1 MNAKEIKECI
11 KEALTTLKYEMRH
24 DIPRIGKVFMPATP

>member
-11 KEALTTLKYEMRH
+11 KEIHTTPKCEMRH
-24 DIPRIGKVFMPATP
+24 DIPRNG